1 MNQNKKEIVK
11 NIVDLAQEWE
21 RLQAA
26 IELLQDWN
34 DMEGLVKLMELK
46 QDAIIAERR
55 MFEKQLLGINEYDG
69 EKQEEKPWR

>member
-1 MNQNKKEIVK
+1 MNQNKKEIIK
-11 NIVDLAQEWE
+11 NIVDWAQEWE

-55 MFEKQLLGINEYDG
+55 MFEKQLLDINDYDG
-69 EKQEEKPWR
+69 EKLFD